1 MFITTQNSPSLVYLS
16 FTEYTLMYWDSLLMF
31 PKEIFLFVF
40 LNEDN
45 DSQTERRKRA
55 FALPIIKNLYSK
67 VTPQTLLV
75 GFHFNQVY
83 LKLTHDHT
91 ILWYHDLATTE
102 FYCNCFIVQDT
113 YINANPSMNY
123 IWYGPKMTLK
133 MNIIILL

>member
-16 FTEYTLMYWDSLLMF
+16 FTEYTQMYWDSLLMF
-31 PKEIFLFVF
+31 PKEIFVCFPQWRQWQS
-40 LNEDN
+40 NGKKETCIC
-45 DSQTERRKRA
+45 S
-55 FALPIIKNLYSK
+55 IIKNLYSK

-91 ILWYHDLATTE
+91 ILWYLDLATTE

-123 IWYGPKMTLK
+123 IWYGPKMTP
-133 MNIIILL
+133 

>member
-91 ILWYHDLATTE
+91 ILWYLDLATTK